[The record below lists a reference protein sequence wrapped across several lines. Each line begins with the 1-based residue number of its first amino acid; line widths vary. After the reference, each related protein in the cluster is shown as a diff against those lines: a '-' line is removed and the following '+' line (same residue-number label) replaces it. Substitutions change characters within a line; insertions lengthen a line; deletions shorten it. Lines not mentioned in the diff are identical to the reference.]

1 MAKHIINEQGQGF
14 NCEGTCECITPV
26 FGTGQ
31 YQTETD
37 CINDTNCCKR
47 WKCDPNGAGVCE
59 AVNDMSAPYET
70 ETDCLAS
77 NPNGCQPVGPEICCD
92 VWVCVGS
99 GTNSECCKSLELCKP
114 QGASMD
120 TNYPN
125 GFPWNLVESSSV
137 PPKEFNRIL
146 NENLIL
152 EWTCNMNWSAH
163 FGIWLGA
170 TKQECLDGPSW
181 GGVGPASGQG
191 PCGPCA
197 STPIK
202 TKYFDKFDKEF
213 VKKDTERM
221 IDNWKKEGKVRR
233 LDENFYNN
241 IISLVEDVYH
251 TQKLLKG

>member
-1 MAKHIINEQGQGF
+1 MTKRIINEQGNGF
-14 NCEGTCECITPV
+14 NCESTCDCVTPV

-31 YQTETD
+31 YQSETD
-37 CINDTNCCKR
+37 CINAQNCCKR
-47 WKCDPNGAGVCE
+47 WECNPNGSGVCE
-59 AVNDMSAPYET
+59 AVDNINAPYET
-70 ETDCLAS
+70 ENDCLSS

-92 VWVCVGS
+92 VWVCVS
-99 GTNSECCKSLELCKP
+99 GGPNNECCKSLELCKP
-114 QGASMD
+114 QGAPIE

-137 PPKEFNRIL
+137 PLKEFNKIL
-146 NENLIL
+146 KQNLIL
-152 EWTCNMNWSAH
+152 EWTCNMNWSVH

-181 GGVGPASGQG
+181 SGVGPASGQG

-197 STPIK
+197 ATPIK

-213 VKKDTERM
+213 AKKDTERM

-241 IISLVEDVYH
+241 IIKVFV
-251 TQKLLKG
+251 